1 MILQALAE
9 LGKTL
14 HEKNEIP
21 DKGWDVEKVSMRI
34 MIDDNG
40 KLLELASARQ
50 EVRRG
55 KKTVGVPS
63 MIVVPQGD
71 DHTAEV
77 KANFLCD
84 TPVYLLGVDGKGKP
98 KRAHECFEASKKLH
112 HDVLDKCGSK
122 TAKAVLKFFDSWNV
136 DEAMNNSEVKRCI
149 EDIKSGGNM
158 IFCVDGTDAFDD
170 AKIKK
175 TWDEY
180 FEKENESED
189 IPREI
194 CLVTGKRAPIA
205 RLHRLIKGVRGAKST
220 GATMVS
226 FNAVAF
232 ESYGKMGGQGLNAPV
247 SLSATLLYTSALN
260 YMLRDSVHSDYVGDT
275 VIVSWAK
282 SAESAYQTLMAMLSN
297 PSADDKMDDNMLHGM
312 IHSILNGEPVDM
324 DGIRVSPDEPF
335 YILGLAPNAAR
346 LSVRFFLTNTF
357 GAFIKNVM
365 LHHQQMEI
373 IQPFVDKP
381 KFIPLGKLLKS
392 TVNHNT
398 KDSASLPL
406 LAGELFSSVLM
417 GRLYPEAMYQNI
429 LMRIF
434 AETDEYNEKG
444 TRTNPKIGYVRAA
457 FIKAY
462 LLRNKKGWE
471 EKLGMTVNPNCKEI
485 SYVLGRLFS
494 VLEEVQ
500 TAANP
505 ELNSTIKDRYF
516 NSACATPA
524 SVFPTLFR
532 LANAHLKK
540 IGSQNK
546 GREVNLNKKIGA
558 LLAMMAM
565 PDEGTPMP
573 KRLSMEQQGAFILGY
588 YQETQDRYANKKEDK
603 KDE

>member
-14 HEKNEIP
+14 RKKKLIP
-21 DKGWDVEKVSMRI
+21 DEGWYTAPVSMRI
-34 MIDDNG
+34 MIDGDG
-40 KLLELASARQ
+40 KLLMLASAKQ
-50 EVRRG
+50 EVERG
-55 KKTVGVPS
+55 KKTDYVS
-63 MIVVPQGD
+63 SLIVVPQGY
-71 DHTAEV
+71 DHTVKV

-84 TPVYLLGVDGKGKP
+84 TPTYLLGVDGKKNA
-98 KRAHECFEASKKLH
+98 KRAHECFAASKALH
-112 HDVLDKCGSK
+112 HDVLDKCDSRVSK
-122 TAKAVLKFFDSWNV
+122 AILNFFDSWDV
-136 DEAMNNSEVKRCI
+136 DEAMNNGEVKRCI
-149 EDIKSGGNM
+149 DDIKTGGNM
-158 IFCVDGTDAFDD
+158 IFCVDGMDAFDD
-170 AKIKK
+170 AEIKK

-180 FEKENESED
+180 FKKENESED
-189 IPREI
+189 IPRGI
-194 CLVTGKRAPIA
+194 CLVTGKRVPIA
-205 RLHRLIKGVRGAKST
+205 RLHPLIKGVRGAKST
-220 GATMVS
+220 GASMVS
-226 FNAVAF
+226 FNASAF
-232 ESYGKMGGQGLNAPV
+232 ESYGKTDGQGLNAPV
-247 SLSATLLYTSALN
+247 GLSATWLYTSSLK
-260 YMLRDSVHSDYVGDT
+260 YMLRYSVHNDYVGDT
-275 VIVSWAK
+275 VIVSWAR
-282 SAESAYQTLMAMLSN
+282 SAEPAYQILIAMLSN
-297 PSADDKMDDNMLHGM
+297 PSADKKMDDNTLHGM

-540 IGSQNK
+540 VGAQNK
-546 GREVNLNKKIGA
+546 GREVNLNKKVQN
-558 LLAMMAM
+558 LLSMIAM

-588 YQETQDRYANKKEDK
+588 YQETQDRYTNNKGDK